1 METFE
6 PTQIEEEIF
15 QWLNKLRT
23 DPKSLVPILQ
33 ERYQT
38 FKDKAFK
45 KGDKWFQTREGD
57 VAVKEAFEFL
67 KEHPPLKPIEKSEGL
82 TRAAREHCDDMS
94 RNGVT
99 GHTGTG
105 GSTMAQRIEKQ
116 GRWKGGVS
124 ENVAFQQLTGLDFIL
139 YWVVDDGMASR
150 ADRKNLFNPAFGVC
164 GIAVGTH
171 PKFKTCAVL
180 VLTGQLTE
188 GASGREATKQL
199 NEYEKNGFDQF
210 GVNNQMFGFKNMQ
223 AALQKDME
231 GDLKLKW
238 VDGAVSVRHDKNIIK
253 DGDKEKTVIT
263 YYYTMGDGSIREVV
277 KEFDGIVE
285 NV

>member
-1 METFE
+1 MDTLNAPQVED
-6 PTQIEEEIF
+6 EIF
-15 QWLNKLRT
+15 QWLNKVRT

-38 FKDKAFK
+38 FKDKAYK
-45 KGDKWFQTREGD
+45 KGDKWFQSREGD

-67 KEHPPLKPIEKSEGL
+67 KEHPPLKPIEKNEGVM
-82 TRAAREHCDDMS
+82 RAAREHCEDMAKS
-94 RNGVT
+94 GVT
-99 GHTGTG
+99 GHSGSN

-124 ENVAFQQLTGLDFIL
+124 ENVAFQQYTGLDFIL
-139 YWVVDDGMASR
+139 YWLVDDGMASR

-188 GASGREATKQL
+188 GEGGREATRLL

-210 GVNNQMFGFKNMQ
+210 GVNNQMYNFKDMQ
-223 AALQKDME
+223 KALEIDME
-231 GDLKLKW
+231 GELKKKW
-238 VDGAVSVRHDKNIIK
+238 IDGAVSVRTDKNIIK
-253 DGDKEKTVIT
+253 DGDKEKTIIT
-263 YYYTMGDGSIREVV
+263 YYYTMGDGSI
-277 KEFDGIVE
+277 KEISEEFKGIVE
-285 NV
+285 NK